1 MTTSPERIIRI
12 GTRGSELALWQAHF
26 LQEELKNAGFSSELI
41 IIKTKGDQIQHL
53 SFDKIEGKGFFT
65 KELEDELLAGNID
78 MAVHSMKDLPT
89 TQPEGLVI
97 AGLSYREDPRD
108 VLVIRENSFDITQ
121 DLRLIQNAK
130 VGTSSVRRKA
140 QLLNLRPDLKMED
153 IRGNVPTRIE
163 KLRTQ
168 DFDAIMLAS
177 AGLERI
183 KPNLSGLKVIHLH
196 PREFVPAPSQG
207 VLAYQCMESDTEM
220 RRIIQKLH
228 HKDVAEISN
237 IERGILK
244 GLGGGCQTP
253 LGVYSE
259 TDADGYF
266 HTWVAYAKDLSV
278 PVQNFHYSSS
288 SAKDTI
294 KQILQ
299 FLQDEE

>member
-1 MTTSPERIIRI
+1 MTTASVRTIRI

-26 LQEELKNAGFSSELI
+26 LQNELNNAGYPSELI

-108 VLVIRENSFDITQ
+108 VLVIRENSFDNTQ
-121 DLRLIQNAK
+121 DLRLVQNAK

-140 QLLNLRPDLKMED
+140 QLLNFRPDLILED
-153 IRGNVPTRIE
+153 IRGNVPTRIQ
-163 KLRTQ
+163 KLRTL

-183 KPNLSGLKVIHLH
+183 KPDLSGLVVVHLH

-207 VLAYQCMESDTEM
+207 VLAYQCMETDAEM

-259 TDADGYF
+259 TDADGFF
-266 HTWVAYAKDLSV
+266 HTWVAYAEEMSK
-278 PVQNFHYSSS
+278 PVQNFHYSSN
-288 SAKDTI
+288 SAKDTV

-299 FLQDEE
+299 FLHNEQ

>member
-1 MTTSPERIIRI
+1 MSTAPERIIRI
-12 GTRGSELALWQAHF
+12 GTRGSELALWQANF
-26 LQEELKNAGFSSELI
+26 LQNELKNVGYSSELV

-65 KELEDELLAGNID
+65 KELEDALLDGTID

-89 TQPEGLVI
+89 TQPEGLII

-108 VLVIRENSFDITQ
+108 VLVIREKSFDNTQ
-121 DLRLIQNAK
+121 DLRLIHNAK

-140 QLLNLRPDLKMED
+140 QLLNLRPDLVLAD
-153 IRGNVPTRIE
+153 IRGNVPTRLE
-163 KLRTQ
+163 KLRTL

-183 KPNLSGLKVIHLH
+183 QPDLSDLKVIPLH

-207 VLAYQCMESDTEM
+207 VLAYQCMEADTEM

-259 TDADGYF
+259 TDADGFF
-266 HTWVAYAKDLSV
+266 HTWVAYAKDMSM
-278 PVQNFHYSSS
+278 PVQNFHYSSN

-294 KQILQ
+294 RQILQ
-299 FLQDEE
+299 FLQDEQ

>member
-26 LQEELKNAGFSSELI
+26 LQAELNTAGYTSELL

-65 KELEDELLAGNID
+65 KELEDALLAGNID

-89 TQPEGLVI
+89 TQPQGLVI

-108 VLVIRENSFDITQ
+108 VLVVRESSFDNTQ
-121 DLRLIQNAK
+121 DLRLVRNAK

-140 QLLNLRPDLKMED
+140 QLLNFRPDLVLED
-153 IRGNVPTRIE
+153 IRGNVPTRLQ
-163 KLRTQ
+163 KLRTL

-183 KPNLSGLKVIHLH
+183 LPDLSGLVVVHLH

-220 RRIIQKLH
+220 RRIIQKIH

-259 TDADGYF
+259 TDANGFY
-266 HTWVAYAKDLSV
+266 HTWVAYAKDMGK
-278 PVQNFHYSSS
+278 PVQNFHYSSN
-288 SAKDTI
+288 SATDTV
-294 KQILQ
+294 KQVLQ
-299 FLQDEE
+299 FLQHEQ